1 MILIPAHNEAAS
13 IGTVV
18 REVRHHQGNPVVV
31 IDDRSEDDTAAQ
43 ARAAGA
49 RVLPLPIRLGAW
61 GAIQTGLRL
70 AQREGWPLAITLDAD
85 GQHEVSQIETLMRPI
100 EAGVADV
107 VIGSCPARA
116 SQARHLAWRYF
127 RWFGGLRL
135 EDITSGFRA
144 YNRTAIDC
152 LAQPEATL
160 LDYQDV
166 GVLLILQRQGLRIRE
181 VPVSMK
187 PRLHGHS
194 RVFNTWW
201 TVGRY
206 MLQTSLLCLAQVGG
220 ARKISRRSCR

>member
-18 REVRHHQGNPVVV
+18 REAQRYCGKPVVV

-49 RVLPLPIRLGAW
+49 QVLPLPIRLGAW

-85 GQHEVSQIETLMRPI
+85 GQHEVSQIKTLIQPI
-100 EAGVADV
+100 ALGAADV

-127 RWFGGLRL
+127 RWFGGLAL

-144 YNRTAIDC
+144 YNQAAIDC

-194 RVFNTWW
+194 RIFNTWW

-206 MLQTSLLCLAQVGG
+206 MLQTSLLCLARVGERT
-220 ARKISRRSCR
+220 RKS